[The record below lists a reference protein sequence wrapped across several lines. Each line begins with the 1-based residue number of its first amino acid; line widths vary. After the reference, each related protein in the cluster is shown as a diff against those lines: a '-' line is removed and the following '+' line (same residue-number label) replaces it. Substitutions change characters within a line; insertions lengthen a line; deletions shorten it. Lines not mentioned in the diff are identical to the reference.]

1 MYFEGRAHKTERRLN
16 DSLRSLIRATGGME
30 VMLMEMWN
38 TVGARAGGGLKS
50 EF

>member
-1 MYFEGRAHKTERRLN
+1 MYFEGKVHKTERRLN
-16 DSLRSLIRATGGME
+16 DILKFLIRATGGME

-38 TVGARAGGGLKS
+38 TVGARVGGELKS